1 MALRKKPSGP
11 SKRIGKKHS
20 EETKRLISERRR
32 SRDVQPRNV
41 SQTRKRTSFY
51 HELLHT
57 YGKNKELRKWIEDN
71 KVELGYVENLNSRE
85 QLLETYEKYGI
96 LTEYLEMYSRVYE
109 EKCGDILFSDE
120 RTPTNIKEND
130 PYDMVDN
137 LDEYNTIFGEFEYE

>member
-1 MALRKKPSGP
+1 MTLRKKPSGP

-41 SQTRKRTSFY
+41 SQTTKRTSFY

-71 KVELGYVENLNSRE
+71 KYELGYIDNLNSRE

-96 LTEYLEMYSRVYE
+96 LTEYLEMYSRIYE
-109 EKCGDILFSDE
+109 EKCGDIVFSDE
-120 RTPTNIKEND
+120 RTPLNTKETD
-130 PYDMVDN
+130 PWEMADN
-137 LDEYNTIFGEFEYE
+137 LDEYNSIFGEEEYE

>member
-1 MALRKKPSGP
+1 MTLRKKPSSP

-41 SQTRKRTSFY
+41 SQSTKRTSFY

-71 KVELGYVENLNSRE
+71 KYELGYIENLNSRE
-85 QLLETYEKYGI
+85 QLLETYEKHGI
-96 LTEYLEMYSRVYE
+96 LTEYLEMYSRIYE
-109 EKCGDILFSDE
+109 EKCGDIVFSDE
-120 RTPTNIKEND
+120 LTPLNIREDD
-130 PYDMVDN
+130 PYQMIEN
-137 LDEYNTIFGEFEYE
+137 LDEYNSIFGEVECE

>member
-57 YGKNKELRKWIEDN
+57 YGKNKELRQWIEDN
-71 KVELGYVENLNSRE
+71 KIELGYVENLNSRE